1 MSLAA
6 MKHPH
11 DDTTTTT
18 TTTMPTDPVASAVGR
33 RAVLRAGA
41 ALAALPAV
49 PLAAFAQADAAWPT
63 RAITYVVPF
72 TPGGSTDVIGRVIAQ
87 KLGEALGQPVVVD
100 NRPGAAGA
108 VGATY
113 VAKARP
119 DGYTLFGGTISTHAI
134 NASLYKN
141 LPYDPVKD
149 FEPIS
154 LVAFLPNVL
163 IVDPNLGVNSVAELI
178 ALLRKDPA
186 KRTFASSGAGTSTHL
201 AGEMLAE
208 AIGVKLTHIP
218 YKGTPPAMLDVSSG
232 QVAFM
237 FDQLTAALP
246 LVQAGKL
253 RLLAVT
259 SARRMALAPQLPTL
273 QEAGVQGFDMAS
285 WQAVYAPKNIP
296 APIAQRLA
304 SEINRILLTP
314 EVKDKLTNQF
324 GMDVVAGSPAQL
336 AALMQKEIP
345 RWGEL
350 VKKSGATPD

>member
-1 MSLAA
+1 MSRTSSSPA
-6 MKHPH
+6 
-11 DDTTTTT
+11 
-18 TTTMPTDPVASAVGR
+18 
-33 RAVLRAGA
+33 LRARRTALSRIGLATA
-41 ALAALPAV
+41 AVALPPAV
-49 PLAAFAQADAAWPT
+49 FAQSGEAAWPS

-87 KLGEALGQPVVVD
+87 KLGEVLGQPVIVD
-100 NRPGAAGA
+100 NKPGAAGA

-113 VAKARP
+113 VAKAKP

-163 IVDPNLGVNSVAELI
+163 MVAPGRGVNSVAELI
-178 ALLRKDPA
+178 ALLKKDPA
-186 KRTFASSGAGTSTHL
+186 KRTFASSGPGTSTHL
-201 AGEMLAE
+201 AGEMLGDMLG
-208 AIGVKLTHIP
+208 IKLTHIA

-232 QVAFM
+232 QVTFM
-237 FDQLTAALP
+237 FDQMTAALP

-253 RLLAVT
+253 KLLAVT
-259 SARRMALAPQLPTL
+259 SAKRMALAPQLPTMI
-273 QEAGVQGFDMAS
+273 EAGVPGFEMAS
-285 WQAVYAPKNIP
+285 WQAVYAPKHLP
-296 APIAQRLA
+296 KPIALRLA
-304 SEINRILLTP
+304 TEITKILQLP
-314 EVKDKLTNQF
+314 DVHDKFTNQL
-324 GMDVVAGSPAQL
+324 GMDVVAGTPEQL

-350 VKKSGATPD
+350 VRKSGAEPG